1 MQYGQQMVANLK
13 QIGIAVTDRPES
25 NGQTQTDMGA
35 RNYDTA
41 FVSYCDGDDPVIGV
55 RRQYVS
61 TQISTTAFTNQAGVR
76 SSQMDALWDQAIRAT
91 GSQYTS
97 LYHQIQQLAVLT
109 LPYVWITETV
119 NTRVSRSVC
128 HTSTSR
134 TPVCSWRPPGAR
146 DD

>member
-1 MQYGQQMVANLK
+1 MTRGALLQRRVASVKAVSNVSPTATRQSDGRSGLPPAGTPL
-13 QIGIAVTDRPES
+13 QID
-25 NGQTQTDMGA
+25 
-35 RNYDTA
+35 
-41 FVSYCDGDDPVIGV
+41 DGDDPVIGV

-76 SSQMDALWDQAIRAT
+76 SSQTDALWDQAIRST

-97 LYHQIQQLAVLT
+97 LYHQIQQLAVQT

-128 HTSTSR
+128 HNFNQQNTGLFMETAWC
-134 TPVCSWRPPGAR
+134 TG
-146 DD
+146 